1 MRGPAVTWS
10 FRFSEPTVE
19 SVAVVI
25 RDKDDQQLAKIHS
38 AITVEEV
45 IKVNI
50 FRILRSMYI
59 LTLVLNEFC
68 GIIKMFPSFITFMI
82 QP

>member
-1 MRGPAVTWS
+1 MTRLSTVRGPAVTWS
-10 FRFSEPTVE
+10 FRFSEATVE

-50 FRILRSMYI
+50 FRMLRSMY
-59 LTLVLNEFC
+59 
-68 GIIKMFPSFITFMI
+68 S
-82 QP
+82 